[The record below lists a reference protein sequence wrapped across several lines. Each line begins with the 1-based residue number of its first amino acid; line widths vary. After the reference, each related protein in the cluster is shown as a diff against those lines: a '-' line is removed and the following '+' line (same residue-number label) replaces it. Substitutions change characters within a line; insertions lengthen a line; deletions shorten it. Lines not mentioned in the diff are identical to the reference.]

1 MPAFTTGREV
11 MKHHKFLAP
20 LAFALGLAT
29 AGAASAQTLTMGVR
43 GGPESMDPHFSALGS
58 HAEAAKH
65 IFDTLVWSGTDL
77 QIEPGLATS
86 WTPVDEDTWEFK
98 LREGVKFH
106 DGSDFDAEDVKF
118 SIERIPVVTGPTTTA
133 IYVRRVAS
141 VDIIDPYT
149 IHINTDGQAAT
160 LPNDFI
166 RLFIVS
172 SEAAADYST
181 PETAA
186 EGFNSGAA
194 AVGTGPY
201 KYVSWE
207 PKGDLV
213 LEKNPDY
220 WRGDGPWETVIRKE
234 IPNDSSRLAAL
245 KAGQVDVINYVS
257 SVDYLALE
265 NDASVDAITGD
276 SVYVMNLQ
284 LDQREDTPM
293 VRATDG
299 SDLDANPFRD
309 LKVRQ
314 AIDYAID
321 RETMVDIVLEGL
333 GKPANQMMPPG
344 FFGSSE
350 DIPMPEYNPAM
361 AKELLAEA
369 GYADGFQVD
378 LYCTADRLP
387 GDGAICQGLGQML
400 TQVGIKTNVNAISK
414 TVYFPAQAR
423 LEYSMFMNGWGTLTG
438 EASYTLGGLAHS
450 NDEAVKLGAFNRIA
464 YKNEEVDKLLQEG
477 ATMMDEA
484 QRRATYEEAMEKVMA
499 DKAYISLVQL
509 QTVWAA
515 KAGMLSFDPRFDE
528 DTLAFFISPAS

>member
-1 MPAFTTGREV
+1 
-11 MKHHKFLAP
+11 MKLQKFLAP
-20 LAFALGLAT
+20 LAVAVGLGAVT
-29 AGAASAQTLTMGVR
+29 AASAQTLTMGVR
-43 GGPESMDPHFSALGS
+43 GGPESMDPHFSALGP

-65 IFDTLVWSGTDL
+65 IFDTLVWSGDDL

-86 WTPVDEDTWEFK
+86 WTAIDDDTWEFK

-133 IYVRRVAS
+133 IYVRRVAG
-141 VDIIDPYT
+141 VDIVDPYT
-149 IHINTDGQAAT
+149 IHIHTDGQAAT

-172 SEAAADYST
+172 SDAAADYST

-194 AVGTGPY
+194 TIGTGPY

-220 WRGDGPWETVIRKE
+220 WRGDGAWETVIRKE

-257 SVDYLALE
+257 SVDYLALGSDP
-265 NDASVDAITGD
+265 NIDAITGD
-276 SVYVMNLQ
+276 SVYIMNLQ
-284 LDQREDTPM
+284 LDQREKTPL
-293 VRATDG
+293 VRAIDG
-299 SDLDANPFRD
+299 SELDENPFRD

-314 AIDYAID
+314 AIDHAID

-350 DIPMPEYNPAM
+350 DIPMPEYNPEK
-361 AKELLAEA
+361 AKELLADA
-369 GYADGFQVD
+369 GYPDGFEVD

-387 GDGAICQGLGQML
+387 GDGAICQGLGQMF

-450 NDEAVKLGAFNRIA
+450 NNPDVKLGAFNRIE
-464 YKNEEVDKLLQEG
+464 YKNDEVDQLLQTG
-477 ATMMDEA
+477 ATMMDPDE
-484 QRRATYEEAMEKVMA
+484 RRATYEEAMEKVMA
-499 DKAYISLVQL
+499 DKAYISIVQL

-515 KAGMLSFDPRFDE
+515 KAGMLEFMPRFDE
-528 DTLAFFISPAS
+528 DTLAFFIKPAS